1 MIESLATDHGVSE
14 PCGLLGV
21 STSGYY
27 AWRVR
32 GPSPKALEDRRI
44 GERAAAIH
52 ETSRRTYGYPRVARS
67 LRREGFLCG
76 RKRVARI
83 MRQRGLKGSQKAR
96 FRPKT
101 TDSGHGC
108 PVSPNR
114 LRTAGPVAAPNRVW
128 VSDITCI
135 PTRQGWRC
143 LAAVMDLG
151 TRRIKGW
158 SLRDTMKT
166 DLVADAFLQATFR
179 SRPDPGM
186 LFHSDRGSQYAS
198 EQFRDLLGRH
208 GAVPSMSAK
217 GNCCD
222 NAAMESFWA
231 TLKSGMG
238 MNEPFETQEDA
249 RLDIFDYIEVFYS
262 RQRLHSSLDYR
273 SPLDYEQQLMR
284 QNTGPSMS
292 EISG

>member
-1 MIESLATDHGVSE
+1 
-14 PCGLLGV
+14 
-21 STSGYY
+21 
-27 AWRVR
+27 
-32 GPSPKALEDRRI
+32 
-44 GERAAAIH
+44 
-52 ETSRRTYGYPRVARS
+52 
-67 LRREGFLCG
+67 
-76 RKRVARI
+76 
-83 MRQRGLKGSQKAR
+83 MR
-96 FRPKT
+96 
-101 TDSGHGC
+101 
-108 PVSPNR
+108 
-114 LRTAGPVAAPNRVW
+114 
-128 VSDITCI
+128 
-135 PTRQGWRC
+135 
-143 LAAVMDLG
+143 
-151 TRRIKGW
+151 
-158 SLRDTMKT
+158 T

-249 RLDIFDYIEVFYS
+249 RLDIFDYIEVFYN
-262 RQRLHSSLDYR
+262 RQRLHSSLGYR
-273 SPLDYEQQLMR
+273 SPLDCEQQLMR